1 MGKVLD
7 GRLSSGFMQLPNVF
21 VSLTKFRV
29 QINPQIR
36 PNLNNKEG
44 CLLLDGLEEED
55 PNITKFGSLDSNI
68 T

>member
-1 MGKVLD
+1 
-7 GRLSSGFMQLPNVF
+7 MQLPNVF

-36 PNLNNKEG
+36 PNLDNKEG

-68 T
+68 K